1 MCFRKLGWNGMSK
14 TCSPGSFPE
23 GKVGDSGRNAGRWI
37 VNIMLSVPEI
47 VYRAKER
54 QRERWRDEEKKRV
67 SKRDRLDRTSFM
79 NRGEEPG
86 GCVVGGGGRHHFHK
100 NNRPAVR
107 KPPGRESGRE
117 NEKNHVWCAMAQGPN
132 PPTLLAPH
140 AGPPTLTFPC
150 VLPWS
155 TFPPKRVPIKKK
167 HRVPE
172 GSRKGK

>member
-1 MCFRKLGWNGMSK
+1 M
-14 TCSPGSFPE
+14 
-23 GKVGDSGRNAGRWI
+23 
-37 VNIMLSVPEI
+37 
-47 VYRAKER
+47 
-54 QRERWRDEEKKRV
+54 

-79 NRGEEPG
+79 NRAEEPG
-86 GCVVGGGGRHHFHK
+86 AVLGVGEDIIK
-100 NNRPAVR
+100 NDHPAVR
-107 KPPGRESGRE
+107 KPAGRESGRE

-155 TFPPKRVPIKKK
+155 IFPPKRVPIKKK